1 MLIEKA
7 WTAAGEV
14 TAEGAGYEP
23 GGRIAVGGDPLG
35 EVPGPLRSLMLAA
48 TLCNDAVLVAPPAAG
63 GDWGVAGDPTEGA
76 LLAFA
81 AKGGLERDEV
91 QRRHPRLAEVPF
103 DSGRKRMTTVH
114 RGSEERGRL
123 IASKGAI
130 EAVLETV
137 SSLAAGDGSRPM
149 GEEERRDVVARAEAY
164 SSAGYRVLA
173 VAGRVDDG
181 AADSVEGVE
190 QNLTLYGLVAMA
202 DPPRA
207 ESAAAVAACRMAGI
221 TPVMITGDHP
231 ATGAAIA
238 GRLGILEDREVMT
251 GADLAREHTAGLS
264 AHVDRVGVYAR
275 TSPEQKLDI
284 VQAWKARGDVVA
296 MTGDGVNDAPALR
309 AADIGVAMGVA
320 GTEVAKEAADM
331 VLTDDDFASIVA
343 AAGEGRRIYDNIRRF
358 VRYTLTSNTGE
369 IWVMLLGPFLGLPLP
384 LLPVHILW
392 INLVTDGLP
401 GLALGVEPAERNVMR
416 RPPRPPSESIFAH
429 GMVSDI
435 LIIGLLMGGI
445 PLGLGV
451 WGKATGRPWQTMVF
465 VSLALLQLGNAM
477 ALRSEQESLRSLG
490 VRTNLALLWTVVGTA
505 LIQVLVVYLPF
516 TQTMFTVD
524 PLSLLELVVVL
535 VASTGVFWVVE
546 VEKALR
552 RRRAR

>member
-1 MLIEKA
+1 
-7 WTAAGEV
+7 
-14 TAEGAGYEP
+14 
-23 GGRIAVGGDPLG
+23 
-35 EVPGPLRSLMLAA
+35 
-48 TLCNDAVLVAPPAAG
+48 
-63 GDWGVAGDPTEGA
+63 
-76 LLAFA
+76 
-81 AKGGLERDEV
+81 
-91 QRRHPRLAEVPF
+91 
-103 DSGRKRMTTVH
+103 
-114 RGSEERGRL
+114 
-123 IASKGAI
+123 
-130 EAVLETV
+130 
-137 SSLAAGDGSRPM
+137 
-149 GEEERRDVVARAEAY
+149 
-164 SSAGYRVLA
+164 
-173 VAGRVDDG
+173 
-181 AADSVEGVE
+181 
-190 QNLTLYGLVAMA
+190 
-202 DPPRA
+202 
-207 ESAAAVAACRMAGI
+207 
-221 TPVMITGDHP
+221 
-231 ATGAAIA
+231 
-238 GRLGILEDREVMT
+238 
-251 GADLAREHTAGLS
+251 
-264 AHVDRVGVYAR
+264 
-275 TSPEQKLDI
+275 
-284 VQAWKARGDVVA
+284 
-296 MTGDGVNDAPALR
+296 
-309 AADIGVAMGVA
+309 
-320 GTEVAKEAADM
+320 M